1 MKYIYFYNTEFGKI
15 EINTNEE
22 FLSAINFSCI
32 NKKSDFI
39 EKETTLIKEIC
50 NQLHDYF
57 IGKLKTFNLPILY
70 EGTDFQKSVWKE
82 LQTIPYGETWSYKQL
97 AINIEKEKAY
107 RAVGMA
113 NNKNPIPI
121 IIPCHRIIGS
131 TGKLVGYS
139 GGLKIKQFLL
149 DLEKNNI

>member
-22 FLSAINFSCI
+22 CLSAINFSCI

-139 GGLKIKQFLL
+139 GGLKTKQFLL

>member
-97 AINIEKEKAY
+97 AINIEKEKAH

-139 GGLKIKQFLL
+139 GGLKTKQFLL